1 MKDDSLTKKIVEI
14 TGVNPEKIA
23 DGLENN
29 VKQEGIPS
37 QWENITDYD
46 GQKIINFL
54 NSPQLSHRT

>member
-29 VKQEGIPS
+29 VNQEGVPS

-46 GQKIINFL
+46 GQKIINL
-54 NSPQLSHRT
+54 LIYGV